1 MSDSED
7 EYLVFSD
14 NDDENDESDESNA
27 NAEEQD
33 PSLSESESD
42 EESVA
47 VAVPVGPTFLSASHF
62 RSRRYEIEHYGNS
75 TDSVS
80 YGMSNFQYSLRYQGE
95 NNNKVSLKTDR
106 YWWNPLSKVPYHSDL
121 LPQ

>member
-1 MSDSED
+1 MSDTED

-14 NDDENDESDESNA
+14 DDDENDESDESNSNDA
-27 NAEEQD
+27 
-33 PSLSESESD
+33 SD

-80 YGMSNFQYSLRYQGE
+80 YGMSNFQYSLRWQGE
-95 NNNKVSLKTDR
+95 NNDKVSLKTDR

>member
-14 NDDENDESDESNA
+14 DDDENDESDESNSNNA
-27 NAEEQD
+27 AEEQ
-33 PSLSESESD
+33 SLSESD
-42 EESVA
+42 DESVA

-80 YGMSNFQYSLRYQGE
+80 YGLSNFQYRLRYQGE
-95 NNNKVSLKTDR
+95 KDDKVSLKTDR
-106 YWWNPLSKVPYHSDL
+106 YCWNPLSKVPYHPDL